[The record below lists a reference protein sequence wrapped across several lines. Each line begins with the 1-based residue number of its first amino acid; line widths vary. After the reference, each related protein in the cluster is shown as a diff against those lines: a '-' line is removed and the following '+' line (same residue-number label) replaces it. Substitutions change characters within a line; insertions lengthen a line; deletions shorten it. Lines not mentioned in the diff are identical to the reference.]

1 MKRRKLIRSGLRS
14 QCIFASYSRE
24 FRVEM
29 LFTNHVRKRTAPRH
43 CVVKMAFF
51 AIELSMEARY
61 VEVAPHRANTG
72 HVGGSADV
80 RKVFEKTSC

>member
-1 MKRRKLIRSGLRS
+1 
-14 QCIFASYSRE
+14 
-24 FRVEM
+24 
-29 LFTNHVRKRTAPRH
+29 
-43 CVVKMAFF
+43 MAFF